1 METRQLTTSNKG
13 AFVISLDFELYW
25 GVLDKYELNAR
36 KPYFLNTREKAIP
49 SMLSLFQTYGIE
61 VTWATVGMLFCDG
74 KDELEASL
82 PTSKPNY
89 QAKNLS
95 AYQYLQNHNVGKSE
109 EDDPFHFAPSIIKAI
124 AQVPGQEIATHTFSH
139 YYCLE
144 SGQQPADFYEDLM
157 AAKKAGGR
165 LGFELKSL
173 VFPRNQYNES
183 YMRICEQA
191 GIEVVRGN
199 ENAWIWKPDS
209 RSSEGKRKRIVR
221 LADSY
226 FNLYGHNAYTQ
237 MELQNGAV
245 LNAQASRFLRPY
257 QASFKSLESQKI
269 DRILK
274 DIEYAARHHACYHLW
289 WHPHNFGY
297 HTERNLDNLKRILDC
312 FAIQR
317 EATGMQSLNMAH
329 LKGWIYKSQKND

>member
-1 METRQLTTSNKG
+1 MELSKSNSKG

-25 GVLDKYELNAR
+25 GVLDKYELKSR
-36 KPYFLNTREKAIP
+36 KEYFINTREKAIP
-49 SMLSLFQTYGIE
+49 AMLSLFQTYGIE

-74 KDELEASL
+74 MDELEANL
-82 PTSKPNY
+82 PNNKPNY
-89 QAKNLS
+89 KAQKLS
-95 AYQYLQNHNVGKSE
+95 AYHYLQNHTLGKSE
-109 EDDPFHFAPSIIKAI
+109 EEDPYHFAPSIIKEI
-124 AQVPGQEIATHTFSH
+124 AKVPGQEIATHTFSH

-144 SGQQPADFYEDLM
+144 AGQEPSDFYDDLI
-157 AAKKAGGR
+157 AAKKAGGN

-183 YMRICEQA
+183 YLQICEQA

-209 RSSEGKRKRIVR
+209 RSSEGNRKRIVR

-237 MELQNGAV
+237 SDLINGAI
-245 LNAQASRFLRPY
+245 LNAKASRFLRPY
-257 QASFKSLESQKI
+257 QSKLKSLETQKI
-269 DRILK
+269 DRICK
-274 DIEYAARHHACYHLW
+274 DIDFAARQNACYHLW

-297 HTERNLDNLKRILDC
+297 HTQQNLDNLKRILDC
-312 FAIQR
+312 FALNR
-317 EATGMQSLNMAH
+317 ESFGMQSFNMAN
-329 LKGWIYKSQKND
+329 LKGWMQKAQPNV

>member
-1 METRQLTTSNKG
+1 MDNKRKNSPKSG

-25 GVLDKYELNAR
+25 GVLDKYDLKSKKA
-36 KPYFLNTREKAIP
+36 YFINTRENAIP
-49 SMLSLFQTYGIE
+49 AMLSLFQSYGIE

-74 KDELEASL
+74 REELVANL
-82 PTSKPNY
+82 PITKPNY
-89 QAKNLS
+89 KAQKLS
-95 AYQYLQNHNVGKSE
+95 AYHYLLNHKLGRSE
-109 EDDPFHFAPSIIKAI
+109 EEDPYHFAPSLIKEI

-144 SGQQPADFYEDLM
+144 YGQQPTDFYEDLM
-157 AAKKAGGR
+157 AAKKAGGK

-183 YMRICEQA
+183 YLQICDKA

-199 ENAWIWKPDS
+199 ENAWIWKPGS
-209 RSSEGKRKRIVR
+209 RSSEGKRKRLVR

-226 FNLYGHNAYTQ
+226 FNLYGHNAYAPE
-237 MELQNGAV
+237 ELQNGNL

-257 QASFKSLESQKI
+257 QAKLKGLEPQKI
-269 DRILK
+269 ERICK
-274 DIEYAARHHACYHLW
+274 DIEFAAKKNACYHLW

-297 HTERNLDNLKRILDC
+297 NTEQNLDNLKRILDC
-312 FAIQR
+312 FALNR
-317 EATGMQSLNMAH
+317 ESFGMESLNMAN
-329 LKGWIYKSQKND
+329 LKSWVYKPQYND